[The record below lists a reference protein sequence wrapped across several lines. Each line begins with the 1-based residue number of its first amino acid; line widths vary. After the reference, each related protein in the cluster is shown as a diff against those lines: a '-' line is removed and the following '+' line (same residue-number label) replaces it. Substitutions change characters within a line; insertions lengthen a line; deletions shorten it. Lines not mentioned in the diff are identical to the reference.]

1 MQQDWPS
8 FEFVVRDHKTAPGGQ
23 IVNYVKLSSLL
34 GYLSCDTEKVVSRK
48 SIDTV
53 LSGDGAPYY

>member
-1 MQQDWPS
+1 M
-8 FEFVVRDHKTAPGGQ
+8 RDHKTAPGGQ

-34 GYLSCDTEKVVSRK
+34 SAGYLSCDTEKVVDRK

-53 LSGDGAPYY
+53 LSGDSAPYY